1 MTNQFRKL
9 IKIADPA
16 TLTPED
22 LVGLLDLY
30 AAAIKLRDFRNQGGV
45 SPPCFLARPLRLFA
59 HPAPQLVDQL

>member
-9 IKIADPA
+9 IKTADPA

-30 AAAIKLRDFRNQGGV
+30 AAAIKLRDFRNQGGGLPSV
-45 SPPCFLARPLRLFA
+45 LLSETA
-59 HPAPQLVDQL
+59 

>member
-30 AAAIKLRDFRNQGGV
+30 AAAIKLRDSRDLGGGLPSV
-45 SPPCFLARPLRLFA
+45 LLSETA
-59 HPAPQLVDQL
+59 